1 MRIVITGASGNVGTA
16 LLRVLPAEHDVLG
29 VVRRPPA
36 QQGVYQRANWCSL
49 DLTGQDGVADLRR
62 VFEGADVVVHLAWGF
77 QPTRDTRYLT
87 QLGVGGTAAVLQAAH
102 ASSVGQLVHMSSVG
116 TYAPGS
122 YGERVD
128 ESWPTTGIASSPY
141 SRDKSAAEALLDE
154 YEQRLG
160 SAAIPVARMRPGFIL
175 QRAAASGLM
184 RYGLPEYVPMQLV
197 CGCRFCR
204 LIGACAFRLFT
215 PMTSPRRSRG

>member
-49 DLTGQDGVADLRR
+49 DLTGHDGVADLRR

-122 YGERVD
+122 YLFWVD
-128 ESWPTTGIASSPY
+128 
-141 SRDKSAAEALLDE
+141 
-154 YEQRLG
+154 
-160 SAAIPVARMRPGFIL
+160 
-175 QRAAASGLM
+175 
-184 RYGLPEYVPMQLV
+184 V
-197 CGCRFCR
+197 CFGNYCFFFCSYR
-204 LIGACAFRLFT
+204 W
-215 PMTSPRRSRG
+215 

>member
-16 LLRVLPAEHDVLG
+16 LLRTLPAEHDVVG

-36 QQGVYQRANWCSL
+36 PQGVYQRVDWCAL
-49 DLTGQDGVADLRR
+49 DLTEPDGIADLRR

-77 QPTRDTRYLT
+77 QPTRDTSYLT

-102 ASSVGQLVHMSSVG
+102 ASGVGQLVHMSSVG

-128 ESWPTTGIASSPY
+128 ESWPTTGIDIFAVQPRQVRS
-141 SRDKSAAEALLDE
+141 
-154 YEQRLG
+154 G
-160 SAAIPVARMRPGFIL
+160 SASRRIRTTARKRGDSGRPDASRIHPAARCG
-175 QRAAASGLM
+175 QRADAVRTARIHTDATGSVAA
-184 RYGLPEYVPMQLV
+184 
-197 CGCRFCR
+197 
-204 LIGACAFRLFT
+204 AAAA
-215 PMTSPRRSRG
+215 